1 MTKENAHTRFG
12 DIVLDDLTIGMRA
25 KGIFVTIGFLGNGC
39 SVDAIARQSTDTVQE
54 AEAALDELAKAGYVS
69 IDDGQV
75 TIRPAATFGIQSA

>member
-1 MTKENAHTRFG
+1 MAKENAHTRFG

-39 SVDAIARQSTDTVQE
+39 SVDAIIQQSTDTAQE
-54 AEAALDELAKAGYVS
+54 AEAALAELVKAGYVS
-69 IDDGQV
+69 VDDAQV